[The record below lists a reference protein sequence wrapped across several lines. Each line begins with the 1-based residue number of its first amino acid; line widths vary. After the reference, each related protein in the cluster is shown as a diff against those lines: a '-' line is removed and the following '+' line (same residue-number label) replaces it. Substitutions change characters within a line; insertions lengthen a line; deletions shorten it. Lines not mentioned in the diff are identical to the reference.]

1 MVKEHSQLVM
11 LLMGV
16 GDLAVT
22 AGAWMVSYYL
32 RFHCG
37 LLPVKDAVLPSLAY
51 IDNVM
56 VTTLLLTLL
65 VFGWMG
71 MYRPRRVQTFGA
83 EFWDIIKACS
93 LVWVLEVVITHFVH
107 TPPPPRVS
115 LILQAVF
122 LAVWPTMIVAYRGT
136 VRATLHF
143 VRRRGKN
150 LRNIA
155 IVGAG
160 RLGQKLLHA
169 LRQQRWTGYRVA
181 YFVEDHRIG
190 GDFLGVP
197 VVGPIDKIDQIVGDR
212 PVDAV
217 FVALPHGRSQQLT
230 EVLGRLSGETVDISV
245 VPDLLAHHFLRHQ
258 VQQIGTLSIVNLTDS
273 PQRGLPAAVKRAFDV
288 AIAASLLIVASPL
301 MVAIAVLIKLTSR
314 GPVFFRQCRAS
325 LGGKEF
331 EIVKFRS
338 MVPGADRRNGR
349 QWSTDPDDAMVT
361 WIGRFLRKF
370 DLDELPQLFNV
381 LVGDM
386 SLVGP
391 RPELPRFIERFRK
404 QVPRYAL
411 RHHVKAGMTGWAQ
424 VHGYRGRT
432 SLRKRIQY
440 DLDYINR
447 WSIGLDIWILA
458 LTVFRIRRP
467 DRLGA

>member
-16 GDLAVT
+16 LDLAVT
-22 AGAWMVSYYL
+22 AGAWTASYYL
-32 RFHCG
+32 RFRCG

-51 IDNVM
+51 IHNVM

-71 MYRPRRVQTFGA
+71 VYRPRRVQTFGA

-93 LVWVLEVVITHFVH
+93 LVWILEVVISHFVH

-122 LAVWPTMIVAYRGT
+122 LVVWPTMIVAYRGT
-136 VRATLHF
+136 ARAVLHF
-143 VRRRGKN
+143 ARRRGKN

-160 RLGQKLLHA
+160 RLGQKLLYA
-169 LRQQRWTGYRVA
+169 LRHQRWTGYRVA
-181 YFVEDHRIG
+181 YFIEDRRIG
-190 GDFLGVP
+190 DDFLGVP
-197 VVGPIDKIDQIVGDR
+197 VLGPIDKVDQIVGDR

-217 FVALPHGRSQQLT
+217 FVALPRGRDQQLT
-230 EVLGRLSGETVDISV
+230 EVLGKLSGETVDVSV
-245 VPDLLAHHFLRHQ
+245 VPDLLAYHFLRHQ
-258 VQQIGTLSIVNLTDS
+258 VQQIGTLPIVNLTDS
-273 PQRGLPAAVKRAFDV
+273 PQHGLHAATKRAFDI

-301 MVAIAVLIKLTSR
+301 MVAIAILIKLTSR
-314 GPVFFRQCRAS
+314 GPVFFRQCREG

-338 MVPGADRRNGR
+338 MVTGADQRNGQ

-361 WIGRFLRKF
+361 SIGRFLRRF

-447 WSIGLDIWILA
+447 WSIGLDIWILV
-458 LTVFRIRRP
+458 LTIFRIRRP